1 MRRYK
6 KKIDPT
12 NSQIAF
18 LGSQTRNTL
27 FPRMILFL
35 TVEEMMDMNRSRRLN
50 FNAPFLS
57 TKRHLTQEKHTGQFQ
72 EASVPFCWET
82 TPGMPKNSSLLK
94 HDSESETP
102 RLKLPPG
109 RLKVYY
115 STFSILGFSI
125 QSLIINNLFSDLQLH
140 GNGENV
146 DFDDASES
154 VTPARLLRLKK
165 RENQVHFHQTNQD
178 VVDVLS
184 LTQAIDMVE
193 PPKDS
198 VSESD
203 DGSSGGGDSNGYLTM
218 ESTERSEDM
227 SPSYIIERFLPDAA
241 ALAAVTS
248 AASQK
253 RKKKL
258 SYFNAATVR
267 QSCFSPKACGLHVLL
282 PWSTKHR
289 ICGVKNAFSP
299 SSHIHLQSKFITKE
313 N

>member
-1 MRRYK
+1 
-6 KKIDPT
+6 
-12 NSQIAF
+12 
-18 LGSQTRNTL
+18 
-27 FPRMILFL
+27 MILFL

-57 TKRHLTQEKHTGQFQ
+57 TKRHVTQEKLPGQFQ

-82 TPGMPKNSSLLK
+82 SPGMPKNSSLMK

-109 RLKVYY
+109 RLKV
-115 STFSILGFSI
+115 
-125 QSLIINNLFSDLQLH
+125 H
-140 GNGENV
+140 GNGENE

-154 VTPARLLRLKK
+154 LTPARLLRLKK
-165 RENQVHFHQTNQD
+165 RDNQVYFHQTNQD

-193 PPKDS
+193 QPKDS

-203 DGSSGGGDSNGYLTM
+203 DGSSGGGGSNGYLTM

-258 SYFNAATVR
+258 SYLNAATVR

-282 PWSTKHR
+282 PWSTMHR

-299 SSHIHLQSKFITKE
+299 SSHNHLQPKFITKE

>member
-1 MRRYK
+1 
-6 KKIDPT
+6 
-12 NSQIAF
+12 
-18 LGSQTRNTL
+18 
-27 FPRMILFL
+27 MILFL

-57 TKRHLTQEKHTGQFQ
+57 TKRHVTQEKLPGQFP

-82 TPGMPKNSSLLK
+82 APGMPKNSSHLK
-94 HDSESETP
+94 NDPESETP

-109 RLKVYY
+109 RLKV
-115 STFSILGFSI
+115 
-125 QSLIINNLFSDLQLH
+125 
-140 GNGENV
+140 NGEND
-146 DFDDASES
+146 DFDDASEGL
-154 VTPARLLRLKK
+154 TPARLLRMKK
-165 RENQVHFHQTNQD
+165 RDNHERYHQTNQD
-178 VVDVLS
+178 MVDVLS

-193 PPKDS
+193 LPKDS
-198 VSESD
+198 SESD

-218 ESTERSEDM
+218 ESTERSEEM

-248 AASQK
+248 AASQRR

-258 SYFNAATVR
+258 PYLSGATVR

-289 ICGVKNAFSP
+289 ICGFKNAFSP
-299 SSHIHLQSKFITKE
+299 SSQIHLQPKFIEKD

>member
-1 MRRYK
+1 
-6 KKIDPT
+6 
-12 NSQIAF
+12 
-18 LGSQTRNTL
+18 
-27 FPRMILFL
+27 MILYL
-35 TVEEMMDMNRSRRLN
+35 TVEEMMDINRSRRLN

-57 TKRHLTQEKHTGQFQ
+57 TKRHVTQEKLPGQFP

-82 TPGMPKNSSLLK
+82 APGMPKNSSHLK
-94 HDSESETP
+94 NDAESETP

-109 RLKVYY
+109 RLKEY
-115 STFSILGFSI
+115 
-125 QSLIINNLFSDLQLH
+125 
-140 GNGENV
+140 
-146 DFDDASES
+146 
-154 VTPARLLRLKK
+154 
-165 RENQVHFHQTNQD
+165 FHQTNQD
-178 VVDVLS
+178 AVDVLS

-193 PPKDS
+193 LPKDS

-203 DGSSGGGDSNGYLTM
+203 DDRSSVGGDSNGYLTM

-248 AASQK
+248 AASQR

-258 SYFNAATVR
+258 SYLSGETVR

-299 SSHIHLQSKFITKE
+299 SSHVHLQPKFITKD

>member
-1 MRRYK
+1 
-6 KKIDPT
+6 
-12 NSQIAF
+12 
-18 LGSQTRNTL
+18 
-27 FPRMILFL
+27 MISFL
-35 TVEEMMDMNRSRRLN
+35 TIEEMMDMNRSRRLN

-57 TKRHLTQEKHTGQFQ
+57 TKRHVTQEKLPGQFP

-82 TPGMPKNSSLLK
+82 APGMPKNSSLLK
-94 HDSESETP
+94 NDSESETP

-109 RLKVYY
+109 RLKMNV
-115 STFSILGFSI
+115 
-125 QSLIINNLFSDLQLH
+125 
-140 GNGENV
+140 NGENS
-146 DFDDASES
+146 DFDDVSES
-154 VTPARLLRLKK
+154 LTPARLLRMKK
-165 RENQVHFHQTNQD
+165 RDTQEHSHYTD
-178 VVDVLS
+178 RDAVDVLS

-193 PPKDS
+193 HPKDS
-198 VSESD
+198 VTEFD

-218 ESTERSEDM
+218 ESTERSQDM

-248 AASQK
+248 AASQR

-258 SYFNAATVR
+258 SYLSATVR

-299 SSHIHLQSKFITKE
+299 SSHIHLQPKFITKD